1 MQSLSDIGEGT
12 SFRKNQDGPNRSG
25 NLWGIVLAGG
35 DGQRV
40 RQLMHRVT
48 GADRPKQY
56 CAVVGRRS
64 MFQHTLDR
72 IATCIP
78 RQRIVTVITQG
89 HVDRAREQL
98 EDLEPEL
105 LVIQPRNRE
114 TAPGILLPLL
124 WIHARDPEATV
135 VIFPSD
141 HFILEEAVF
150 MDHVL
155 QAVQFLAAHPWLLIL
170 LGMAPDRPEPAYGW
184 IEPGEELER
193 RWEFGLFRVRR
204 FWEKPDPATAQFL
217 YLHGCLW
224 NSLVLAGRLQTFLQC
239 IRHVLPELWVDFQA
253 IGRALGT
260 ARETTVVNEVYRKIP
275 AVNLSRALL
284 EKIPHRLGVV
294 PVKGVCWSDWGEERR
309 IFETVAQI
317 GKAEE
322 LMARLGESGGRPS
335 KEAA

>member
-1 MQSLSDIGEGT
+1 MQPLSDMGWGSSSEANPVGT
-12 SFRKNQDGPNRSG
+12 KNLG
-25 NLWGIVLAGG
+25 NLWGIILAGG

-40 RQLMHRVT
+40 RRLMRRVT

-64 MFQHTLDR
+64 MLQHTLDR
-72 IATCIP
+72 VATHIP
-78 RQRIVTVITQG
+78 RHRIVTVINQE
-89 HVDRAREQL
+89 HLDRAREQL
-98 EDLEPEL
+98 CGWPRDS
-105 LVIQPRNRE
+105 LVIQPHNRE

-135 VIFPSD
+135 AIFPSD

-150 MDHVL
+150 MEHVG
-155 QAVQFLAAHPWLLIL
+155 QAVQFLADHPWLLIL
-170 LGMAPDRPEPAYGW
+170 LGMAPDHPEPAYGW
-184 IEPGEELER
+184 IEPGEELGR
-193 RWEFGLFRVRR
+193 RSEFGLFRVCR
-204 FWEKPDPATAQFL
+204 FWEKPDPATAQSL

-224 NSLVLAGRLQTFLQC
+224 NSLVLVGRLQTFLQC
-239 IRHVLPELWVDFQA
+239 IRQVLPELWMDFQA
-253 IGRALGT
+253 IGGVLGT
-260 ARETTVVNEVYRKIP
+260 ASEATVLKEVYRRIR
-275 AVNLSRALL
+275 AVNLSRELL

-294 PVKGVCWSDWGEERR
+294 PVKGVYWSDWGEERR

-322 LMARLGESGGRPS
+322 LMGRLEQSGGRPS

>member
-1 MQSLSDIGEGT
+1 MQPLSDLEGRT
-12 SFRKNQDGPNRSG
+12 SFGANPAGPKSSG
-25 NLWGIVLAGG
+25 NPWGIVLAGG
-35 DGQRV
+35 DGRRV
-40 RQLMHRVT
+40 RQLMRRVT
-48 GADRPKQY
+48 GAEWPKQY

-64 MFQHTLDR
+64 MLQHTLDR
-72 IATCIP
+72 VATCIP

-89 HVDRAREQL
+89 HVHRAREQL
-98 EDLEPEL
+98 QGLEPEL
-105 LVIQPRNRE
+105 LVIQPQNRE

-124 WIHARDPEATV
+124 WIQARDPQATV
-135 VIFPSD
+135 AIFPSD

-155 QAVQFLAAHPWLLIL
+155 QAIQFLVEHPWLLIL

-184 IEPGEELER
+184 IEPGEELDR
-193 RWEFGLFRVRR
+193 RSEFGLFRVCR

-224 NSLVLAGRLQTFLQC
+224 NSLVLVGRLGTFLQC
-239 IRHVLPELWVDFQA
+239 MRHVLPELWVDFKA

-260 ARETTVVNEVYRKIP
+260 ASEATVLKDVYRKIR

-317 GKAEE
+317 GKADE